1 MENYMDLDFNR
12 NFTIQLEDG
21 SSITASIIVNFEYG
35 ENKYCIYSMNGQDE
49 VNIYCAKNIDGQ
61 LIKIINSEEQAFVST
76 VVNKIV
82 EAIKER

>member
-1 MENYMDLDFNR
+1 MDLDFNR

>member
-12 NFTIQLEDG
+12 NFTVQLEDG

>member
-1 MENYMDLDFNR
+1 MDLDFNR

-21 SSITASIIVNFEYG
+21 SSITANIIVNFEYG
-35 ENKYCIYSMNGQDE
+35 ANKYCIYSMNGQDE

-61 LIKIINSEEQAFVST
+61 LIKITNSEEQAFVST